1 MVVNFYIL
9 IGLYIL
15 VERTIMIKI
24 LVMLIV
30 TILLNIPTA
39 LAETESEFSDDDLPP
54 FFSWRNIGGIDF
66 TTSIKNQAPAPTCE
80 AYAFISALE
89 TIVQYQVGYP
99 FGCDLSET
107 HLFFYSGGTCNWGV
121 DVRDAADYLVEYGVP
136 DEGCFPDPHRPKD
149 TPFQS
154 LPGWENRTVKIQK
167 WGWVE
172 NDIESIKHAL
182 VEHGPLII
190 CMLVRSDFMHYSGGI
205 YKNNW
210 GQINGGHVITIF
222 GYNDI
227 YRYWLIKNSWGAAW
241 GEKGWIRVSYDAHK
255 PMRPFFCPFYG
266 GTGIFYVDGVYG
278 NFMPDVPKIQI
289 ESPKRYHTY
298 CSGCEFKTVF
308 KKMPFVQKGGV
319 PRIIGWTTVKI
330 NATNTNKVEFYVDDE
345 IQFTDEEA
353 PYEWKLHAPH
363 GSHTLEALAY
373 NEHNTSKG
381 IMDFFVII

>member
-1 MVVNFYIL
+1 
-9 IGLYIL
+9 
-15 VERTIMIKI
+15 
-24 LVMLIV
+24 
-30 TILLNIPTA
+30 
-39 LAETESEFSDDDLPP
+39 
-54 FFSWRNIGGIDF
+54 
-66 TTSIKNQAPAPTCE
+66 
-80 AYAFISALE
+80 
-89 TIVQYQVGYP
+89 
-99 FGCDLSET
+99 
-107 HLFFYSGGTCNWGV
+107 
-121 DVRDAADYLVEYGVP
+121 
-136 DEGCFPDPHRPKD
+136 
-149 TPFQS
+149 
-154 LPGWENRTVKIQK
+154 
-167 WGWVE
+167 
-172 NDIESIKHAL
+172 
-182 VEHGPLII
+182 
-190 CMLVRSDFMHYSGGI
+190 
-205 YKNNW
+205 
-210 GQINGGHVITIF
+210 
-222 GYNDI
+222 
-227 YRYWLIKNSWGAAW
+227 
-241 GEKGWIRVSYDAHK
+241 
-255 PMRPFFCPFYG
+255 MRPFFCPFYG